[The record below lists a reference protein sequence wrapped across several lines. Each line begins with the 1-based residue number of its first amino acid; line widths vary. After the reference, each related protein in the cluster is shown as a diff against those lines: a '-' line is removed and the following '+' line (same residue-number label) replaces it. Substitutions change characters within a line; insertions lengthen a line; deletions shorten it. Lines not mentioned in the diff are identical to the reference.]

1 MSGIFKGDS
10 IYKSGGGGGGGYKDG
25 GQLVDG
31 DFIEVKNNTV
41 SSYDNV
47 SRDPV
52 NFYFEAKDGEVLN
65 SVIELT
71 TAVNA
76 TINVYVVRNGLYYL
90 LGNVDGN
97 TVNAGEDYKVNIT
110 DDSFSIEEVSSEPIP
125 SFFEFENFLY
135 PIIKVGS
142 LLWLCSNLKGSSYN
156 HYTIGDTDYY
166 EINPDI
172 NINGW
177 RIPTKT
183 ECNAL
188 IDEYGAYA
196 LKSTSGWYNSING
209 DNSSGFNLYPKS
221 WYRNN
226 FPINPNNP
234 TLEWNGS
241 IMTTTGFAYLVYNE
255 TSFYMDETPANDF
268 PTIRLVK
275 DV

>member
-1 MSGIFKGDS
+1 MSGIFNSDS
-10 IYKSGGGGGGGYKDG
+10 IYKSGGGGGGYKDG
-25 GQLVDG
+25 GQLFDG
-31 DFIEVKNNTV
+31 DFIEVKNNTI

-71 TAVNA
+71 TAINA

-90 LGNVDGN
+90 LGNVGGN
-97 TVNAGEDYKVNIT
+97 TINAGEDYKVNIT
-110 DDSFSIEEVSSEPIP
+110 GDSFSIEQVSSEPIP
-125 SFFEFENFLY
+125 SFFEFEGFLY

-177 RIPTKT
+177 RIPTQA
-183 ECNAL
+183 ECTAL
-188 IDEYGAYA
+188 ITAYGETA
-196 LKSTSGWYNSING
+196 LKSTSGWYNSKNG

-226 FPINPNNP
+226 VPITSNNP
-234 TLEWNGS
+234 MLQWDGS
-241 IMTTTGFAYLVYNE
+241 FMITDGYVQLMYNKTSWTVTHTTAHN
-255 TSFYMDETPANDF
+255 F
-268 PTIRLVK
+268 PPIRLVK